1 MDQVVGRDLH
11 CPHCRAEIT
20 ARELK
25 VLWSQY
31 CNSRRARPKV
41 TAPPAPPQQE
51 ALRRDVLLQF
61 IIKWRTGQGVVDPQ
75 RSIANRSTAQ
85 LERMYRQVLSGET
98 YRVGRRWKAPR
109 TVTGSSAVS
118 GQPLTGS

>member
-1 MDQVVGRDLH
+1 MDQVVGQHLH

-25 VLWSQY
+25 ILWSQY
-31 CNSRRARPKV
+31 CNGRRAKPKD
-41 TAPPAPPQQE
+41 TAPPAPQQKV
-51 ALRRDVLLQF
+51 LRRDVLLQF
-61 IIKWRTGQGVVDPQ
+61 IIRWRTEQGVVNPQ

-109 TVTGSSAVS
+109 TATGSSPVS
-118 GQPLTGS
+118 GPSLTGS